1 MSDVLFDLDTDI
13 DQKTD
18 DNNDEHYAHYADAA
32 EVTEGYIM
40 GTPVIALCGK
50 IFVPSRDP
58 KKLGI
63 CPICKK
69 LVEALF
75 LNHE

>member
-1 MSDVLFDLDTDI
+1 MTDLDVLDKPDTDT
-13 DQKTD
+13 TD
-18 DNNDEHYAHYADAA
+18 GDNEERFAHYAESS

-40 GTPVIALCGK
+40 GTHVIALCGK

-58 KKLGI
+58 KNLRV
-63 CPICKK
+63 CPICKQI
-69 LVEALF
+69 VEALF

>member
-1 MSDVLFDLDTDI
+1 MLDLLEDTDI
-13 DQKTD
+13 RTTD
-18 DNNDEHYAHYADAA
+18 SNEDEQFAHYAEKAS
-32 EVTEGYIM
+32 VTEGYIM

-58 KKLGI
+58 KNLRV
-63 CPICKK
+63 CPICKQI
-69 LVEALF
+69 VEALF